1 MKHENEFDELARQKL
16 EGRSIPFEESD
27 WTAMQGLLKAEKS
40 DRSGVFG
47 RLTKWLGG
55 AVLLAILGVGVWKY
69 TDRSPAEKGRT
80 ALATSVVEQTI
91 ATEEPAMPQPDKIE
105 REQSGTAANDPSI
118 NQLEVARSTASTT
131 DQHGPSVGTPNRTA
145 NAEMLANVAS
155 GATRSSSSR
164 LDHGTQGSTPLP
176 EKNSSPSTNIGPT
189 STYPTAFN
197 PTTTNTS
204 FPAEGEV
211 NSPSIAGT
219 SEPTTKADAITYP
232 IGTRFVSKL
241 DEDDI
246 DPIALESSAANAGQV
261 GEISSV
267 VEPGIAATN
276 KVDLPAKRESGTTE
290 KDGEVSN
297 TTGGMNVATTTVPQV
312 KNGDQEPFVDL
323 ATSET
328 ISARD
333 TSSTDQEEQV
343 ETTVNDTTTTL
354 APEPLDISTLITPRS
369 PWQLSA
375 LGGAMTTTTRYT
387 GANSE
392 DWKNAVQN
400 QWSPNVGV
408 ELVHMGRNFGIGTGV
423 HYSTYSEQIDISAK
437 DRSISTLRNFWYL
450 SAIDTTILFI
460 TDTVQQGGE
469 TYYYGQS
476 ITTTIN
482 VLTQGTDSSTS
493 TMRIRDARSTRNNV
507 NYVEIPLL
515 LDAHLVQGRWNF
527 GLRGG
532 PTVGLLTGRKGSL
545 PNSSGE
551 GYTALNDQPF
561 REVVFGWTARA
572 YVRYRFNAAWSIGV
586 EPMVR
591 GQLDNTLGSGDL
603 SRKSTAYGGV
613 LSLSYLLR

>member
-27 WTAMQGLLKAEKS
+27 WTAMQGLLKAEKI
-40 DRSGVFG
+40 DRGGMFG
-47 RLTKWLGG
+47 PLAKWLGG
-55 AVLLAILGVGVWKY
+55 AILLAILGVGVWKY
-69 TDRSPAEKGRT
+69 TERSPVQKGRT
-80 ALATSVVEQTI
+80 ALATTVVEHTS
-91 ATEEPAMPQPDKIE
+91 ATEERAMPQPVKSE
-105 REQSGTAANDPSI
+105 QEQSGTGANDPSI
-118 NQLEVARSTASTT
+118 AQQEVARSTANTT

-145 NAEMLANVAS
+145 NAEVLANTAS
-155 GATRSSSSR
+155 RPTRSSSSQP
-164 LDHGTQGSTPLP
+164 DHGTQGSTSLP
-176 EKNSSPSTNIGPT
+176 EKNSSPSTNNG
-189 STYPTAFN
+189 STTTDPTAFN
-197 PTTTNTS
+197 PNTTNTS
-204 FPAEGEV
+204 FPVEGEV
-211 NSPSIAGT
+211 NRPIIATTSEATTTSNVITDPSGT
-219 SEPTTKADAITYP
+219 SA
-232 IGTRFVSKL
+232 VSKL
-241 DEDDI
+241 DEDDV
-246 DPIALESSAANAGQV
+246 DPITLETFDANADQV
-261 GEISSV
+261 GEIPSAE
-267 VEPGIAATN
+267 EPGVAATN
-276 KVDLPAKRESGTTE
+276 ETDLPAKRESGTME

-297 TTGGMNVATTTVPQV
+297 TTGGMDVATTTVPQV
-312 KNGDQEPFVDL
+312 TNGDPEPFVDL

-333 TSSTDQEEQV
+333 TSSTDQEGQV
-343 ETTVNDTTTTL
+343 EPTVNDTTAL
-354 APEPLDISTLITPRS
+354 APEPLEISTLITPRS

-375 LGGAMTTTTRYT
+375 LGGAMTTTTRYS

-392 DWKNAVQN
+392 EWNSAVQN
-400 QWSPNVGV
+400 QWSPNIGV
-408 ELVHMGRNFGIGTGV
+408 ELVHIGRNFGIGTGI

-437 DRSISTLRNFWYL
+437 DRSTLTLQNFWYI
-450 SAIDTTILFI
+450 STIDTTILFI

-469 TYYYGQS
+469 TYYNGQS

-493 TMRIRDARSTRNNV
+493 TTRIRDARSTRNNV
-507 NYVEIPLL
+507 SYVEIPLL

-545 PNSSGE
+545 PNSNGE

-591 GQLDNTLGSGDL
+591 GPLVNTLGSGDL